1 MALFVGK
8 LPSNF
13 SNDELED
20 LFYKYGRILRC
31 QVKRG
36 MNYGEYAF
44 GFVEFEDKYDAYD
57 AIRDNDGL
65 LNVLKTAE
73 YATADAMN
81 AARKAIWLGTADC
94 LTVVIIHDLQS
105 RMEETRATRV
115 PRLHAKDEVPAIARA
130 LPRIDM
136 VAIRSARLLNREAGR
151 DIAATRRNR
160 TLRHPDRV
168 RPKSRGGMPKTLW
181 FAGITKQN
189 RHQDSIVLIIKIEY
203 AFMPVAKQYVR

>member
-65 LNVLKTAE
+65 RIDGIRIVVERAKNRRIRDRRCYECGKE
-73 YATADAMN
+73 
-81 AARKAIWLGTADC
+81 
-94 LTVVIIHDLQS
+94 VVIIHDLQS

-168 RPKSRGGMPKTLW
+168 RPKSRG
-181 FAGITKQN
+181 
-189 RHQDSIVLIIKIEY
+189 
-203 AFMPVAKQYVR
+203 